1 MMKKTLALV
10 VMATMIMGFVSCGS
24 NEPTSL
30 IGESAD
36 KVNKVGPA
44 FSDIT
49 TEKQDNTTKPADTTD
64 KGKTDKPANPDESLA
79 KTVVFETN
87 LGSYEISLF
96 PETPLA
102 SKNMI
107 DKVSSGFYNG
117 LIFHRIMKGFM
128 VQGGDPTG
136 SGAGGGA
143 IDLDPMQV
151 STMNKKGTISM
162 ASSQAGVNQSDCQFF
177 INTQDNTQS
186 LDPQGFV
193 AFGQVTKGWDIVE
206 KIENTPVGPSMRGE
220 NSKPLQEVKIIKA
233 YVK

>member
-1 MMKKTLALV
+1 MT
-10 VMATMIMGFVSCGS
+10 TMIIGFVSCGS
-24 NEPTSL
+24 GEPTSL

-49 TEKQDNTTKPADTTD
+49 IEKQDNTTKPTD
-64 KGKTDKPANPDESLA
+64 KTDPGKTNKPVNPDESLA

-96 PETPLA
+96 PETPIA

-136 SGAGGGA
+136 TGGGGG
-143 IDLDPMQV
+143 DMSLDERQV

-177 INTQDNTQS
+177 INTFDNTGS

-193 AFGQVTKGWDIVE
+193 AFGQVTKGYDVVE
-206 KIENTPVGPSMRGE
+206 KIENTPVGPSMSGE
-220 NSKPLQEVKIIKA
+220 NSKPLQEVRIIKA